1 MNEDARLTLLQD
13 LIQSLNDPIL
23 DSLVYSP
30 DFREFLISQGPG
42 LTALVRQSILDLF
55 RIHAYENGSGQ
66 WQSSGPD
73 SWPEIGD
80 PRFSRSSRIDIGP
93 QDGEGLAPAVSRFVS
108 PSMTLEG
115 SNQPVMK
122 SVPVERSMPSSK
134 IASEIEAPTAP
145 YSEDTIRQ
153 IIVDL
158 IEEATGYPRDM
169 IGLDKSLDR
178 DLRIDSIKR
187 KELLAQ
193 VQKKL
198 GLSPI
203 TDDAFWEDESVNSLS
218 KKLFKLITG

>member
-1 MNEDARLTLLQD
+1 
-13 LIQSLNDPIL
+13 
-23 DSLVYSP
+23 
-30 DFREFLISQGPG
+30 
-42 LTALVRQSILDLF
+42 
-55 RIHAYENGSGQ
+55 
-66 WQSSGPD
+66 
-73 SWPEIGD
+73 
-80 PRFSRSSRIDIGP
+80 
-93 QDGEGLAPAVSRFVS
+93 
-108 PSMTLEG
+108 MTLEG